1 MDERNNVK
9 NLYDF
14 NIVLQ
19 CTNIE
24 FYSRIEELFEPGMT
38 WKNYG
43 DKPDDWTVEYIIPL
57 TCYDT
62 YKDMLVFQTN
72 EGNRFITIEDM
83 CMCVNIRP
91 VWNYATK
98 HKRLTPSYNEVI
110 DKCYE
115 IFQFKDSKKQLH
127 DNYIHKSQSSPNLN
141 MIVKNNSY
149 IKRTSSEF

>member
-1 MDERNNVK
+1 MDERNNNK

-14 NIVLQ
+14 NMVLQ

-43 DKPDDWTVEYIIPL
+43 NKPDDWTVEYIIPL

-83 CMCVNIRP
+83 CICVNIRP

-98 HKRLTPSYNEVI
+98 QKRKQPPYHNVI
-110 DKCYE
+110 NKCYE
-115 IFQFKDSKKQLH
+115 ILQFKDRKRQIY
-127 DNYIHKSQSSPNLN
+127 DNYIHKSYSCPNLN
-141 MIVKNNSY
+141 TGVETKSY

>member
-1 MDERNNVK
+1 MDERNIKK

-14 NIVLQ
+14 NMVLQ

-24 FYSRIEELFEPGMT
+24 FYSRIEELFEQGMT

-43 DKPDDWTVEYIIPL
+43 NKPDDWTVEYIIPL
-57 TCYDT
+57 SFYDV
-62 YKDMLVFQTN
+62 YKDILVFQTN
-72 EGNRFITIEDM
+72 ERIIPITIEDM

-98 HKRLTPSYNEVI
+98 QKRPQPSYHDVI

-115 IFQFKDSKKQLH
+115 ILQFKDRKKQLH
-127 DNYIHKSQSSPNLN
+127 DNCIHKSQSSPNYLL
-141 MIVKNNSY
+141 
-149 IKRTSSEF
+149 